1 MMFAMVVSANH
12 YLVDA
17 EGRAL
22 VAASASLITLP
33 IDAVGVVAADPG
45 DGIVRKRRPHLRGQR
60 DQLFDQVEL

>member
-1 MMFAMVVSANH
+1 MMFAMVVSAHH

-17 EGRAL
+17 EGRVL
-22 VAASASLITLP
+22 VAAPATLIPLP

-45 DGIVRKRRPHLRGQR
+45 DVVLRKRCPHLCGQR